1 MNIIDKLREPKI
13 AGMAIFDWVA
23 TIAGAMLFAWATED
37 TGAQV
42 PRWRYYILVIITFIL
57 LGLVSIN
64 FESTSNLSFTR
75 FLSSV
80 SRYSLEKSKTFWI
93 LIVAVLHQ
101 PQSLD
106 NILER

>member
-57 LGLVSIN
+57 LGLVLHKL
-64 FESTSNLSFTR
+64 FGQRTPLTEFT
-75 FLSSV
+75 LG
-80 SRYSLEKSKTFWI
+80 
-93 LIVAVLHQ
+93 A
-101 PQSLD
+101 
-106 NILER
+106 